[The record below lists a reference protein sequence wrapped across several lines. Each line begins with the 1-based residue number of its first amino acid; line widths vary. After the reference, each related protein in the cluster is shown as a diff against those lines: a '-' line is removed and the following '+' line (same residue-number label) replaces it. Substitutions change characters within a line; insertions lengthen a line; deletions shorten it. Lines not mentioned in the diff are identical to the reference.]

1 MKHARSAGES
11 LSRDLVKIKLA
22 TSTEMQLIAEIVND
36 IETVS
41 ECMY

>member
-1 MKHARSAGES
+1 MKPARSADRS
-11 LSRDLVKIKLA
+11 LRDLIEIKLA
-22 TSTEMQLIAEIVND
+22 TSTEMQLIAELVSD